1 MSSRTVDDLL
11 NKMGVQGGMVS
22 RTVDQNGVVRMKIL
36 VKRHELEQVLDRVAK
51 KTDHNKQ
58 NHVSIRYISRSP
70 ASKSLLDQR
79 LKDMKRM
86 RILKSRQIK
95 GNCRGSWRPALQS
108 IPEAVAF

>member
-1 MSSRTVDDLL
+1 MDLL
-11 NKMGVQGGMVS
+11 NKMGVQGGRVS
-22 RTVDQNGVVRMKIL
+22 RTVDENGVVRMKIL

-58 NHVSIRYISRSP
+58 NHVSIRHVSRSP
-70 ASKSLLDQR
+70 ASRSLDQR

-86 RILKSRQIK
+86 RILKSRQIM
-95 GNCRGSWRPALQS
+95 GDRRGSWRPALQS